1 MKIEAN
7 RPVKNIVVVGANGGI
22 GRQTVMLALEYGHKV
37 TAILRNPDHL
47 AIKHANLNIVKG
59 DIMNP
64 KTLEKHFENAD
75 AIISAIGKSSFK
87 PTTLYSQGNKNI
99 LTAMQNVEA
108 SRVFFISAS
117 GLHVNPTH
125 SLIVK
130 LATKY
135 ILQKLLK
142 NMYADLER
150 MEEMIKSSNLNWTIM
165 RPPRLTD
172 KPVSGIYRVSINRLL
187 KNGLSISRADLA
199 HYILNNISNEAI
211 YKTIVEV
218 AY

>member
-1 MKIEAN
+1 MKIETTI
-7 RPVKNIVVVGANGGI
+7 PVKNIVVLGANGGI
-22 GRQTVMLALEYGHKV
+22 GRQVVLLALQYGHKV
-37 TAILRNPDHL
+37 TAILRNPDNL
-47 AIKHANLNIVKG
+47 ALKHPNLHTVKG
-59 DIMNP
+59 DVMHP
-64 KTLEKHFENAD
+64 ETLEKYMENSD
-75 AIISAIGKSSFK
+75 VIISAIGKNSLK

-99 LTAMQNVEA
+99 LRAMQKA
-108 SRVFFISAS
+108 GATRVFFISAS
-117 GLHVNPTH
+117 GLRVNPTH

-130 LATKY
+130 LATRY

-150 MEEMIKSSNLNWTIM
+150 MEEIIKATDLNWTIM

-172 KPVSGIYRVSINRLL
+172 KPATGLYRSSINAIL

-211 YKTIVEV
+211 YQTTVEI